1 MIGSG
6 ISGLSSAY
14 LLQVHN
20 DMAVTLFESEST
32 FGGHTLTGRRLAIL
46 SADSLSSRC
55 PSCRT
60 NRL

>member
-1 MIGSG
+1 VIGSG

-32 FGGHTLTGRRLAIL
+32 FGGHTLTGRRLATL
-46 SADSLSSRC
+46 SIASISNRC
-55 PSCRT
+55 PSSRI